1 MIKKYEKFE
10 TLFVIKKINQLIIN
24 LATKKF
30 NKCIDQIPNLIRQFD
45 SNFFP

>member
-30 NKCIDQIPNLIRQFD
+30 NKCIDQISNLIRQFD